1 MDPEKINRTRHAEMR
16 RRDAVDIAAGLRTP
30 EQVNQDN
37 AWIPNP
43 QNWVAINLLEATCAL

>member
-43 QNWVAINLLEATCAL
+43 QNWVATNLLEATCAL